1 MSSLVTDPSDLNK
14 MRAACQA
21 AAATLDYLAPHVRA
35 GVSTGE
41 LDRLCMDFITNELKV
56 ESATVGY
63 APPGYTPFPA
73 SICTSVNHVIFNG
86 ITGDKILKNGDIMN
100 IDVTLYKDGCLGET
114 NPLFY
119 IG

>member
-1 MSSLVTDPSDLNK
+1 

-73 SICTSVNHVIFNG
+73 SICTSVNHVICHG
-86 ITGDKILKNGDIMN
+86 IPGDKIRTEERRVGKEC
-100 IDVTLYKDGCLGET
+100 VSTCRSRWSRSHKKK
-114 NPLFY
+114 
-119 IG
+119 